1 MLSYSE
7 RCNDDRSHLPLPY
20 AVDCWSKTCWTT
32 ASRYYIAEVTQDLF
46 GTWLLK
52 RSWGGLG
59 SRRGSSMTIPAE
71 NYEEALSL
79 LADTA
84 KRRQQRGYVR
94 AE

>member
-1 MLSYSE
+1 MNNPSS
-7 RCNDDRSHLPLPY
+7 STPLPY
-20 AVDCWSKTCWTT
+20 SVDSWTKTSWTT

-79 LADTA
+79 LDDTA
-84 KRRQQRGYVR
+84 KRRLKRGYVR
-94 AE
+94 VSL

>member
-1 MLSYSE
+1 MSLCYSAYANNE
-7 RCNDDRSHLPLPY
+7 TSVIQADRWLVQH
-20 AVDCWSKTCWTT
+20 WRT

-84 KRRQQRGYVR
+84 KRRHQRGYVR
-94 AE
+94 VE

>member
-1 MLSYSE
+1 MNNPSSPT
-7 RCNDDRSHLPLPY
+7 PLPY
-20 AVDCWSKTCWTT
+20 SVDSWTKTCWTT

-71 NYEEALSL
+71 NYEEAQML
-79 LADTA
+79 LASVA
-84 KRRQQRGYVR
+84 RQREKRGYVQMR
-94 AE
+94 

>member
-1 MLSYSE
+1 MNSPS
-7 RCNDDRSHLPLPY
+7 SSTPLPY
-20 AVDCWSKTCWTT
+20 AVNCWSKTCWTT
-32 ASRYYIAEVTQDLF
+32 ASRYYIAEVMQDLF

-84 KRRQQRGYVR
+84 KRRRKRGYIL